1 MQSRYKSTR
10 SVIALLLV
18 AVMIIG
24 FSATLYKIQVR
35 DHEYYAAQNN
45 TVKTYKVAIEAA
57 RGEIVDRNGNALV
70 TNRETNSIILD
81 AAYFPAATENDKRNA
96 ILQNLIALFQK
107 NGEEYTQ
114 NLPLK
119 LKSGKIVFSGKK
131 TDIATMKS
139 ADMFNLQ
146 PYATA
151 QNCYDAMVE
160 KYGLEQYDT
169 KTALQIG
176 NLRYE
181 LTRLQFSIST
191 PGIYGLH
198 PGAPHSGHCAQDQR
212 RGVRPAERQRLR
224 HSRPDRRKRD

>member
-81 AAYFPAATENDKRNA
+81 AS
-96 ILQNLIALFQK
+96 
-107 NGEEYTQ
+107 
-114 NLPLK
+114 LPLRK
-119 LKSGKIVFSGKK
+119 TTSATPFCKISLRCFR
-131 TDIATMKS
+131 
-139 ADMFNLQ
+139 
-146 PYATA
+146 
-151 QNCYDAMVE
+151 
-160 KYGLEQYDT
+160 
-169 KTALQIG
+169 KTAR
-176 NLRYE
+176 N
-181 LTRLQFSIST
+181 TRKT
-191 PGIYGLH
+191 CP
-198 PGAPHSGHCAQDQR
+198 
-212 RGVRPAERQRLR
+212 
-224 HSRPDRRKRD
+224 

>member
-35 DHEYYAAQNN
+35 DHDYYAAQNN

-131 TDIATMKS
+131 TD
-139 ADMFNLQ
+139 
-146 PYATA
+146 
-151 QNCYDAMVE
+151 
-160 KYGLEQYDT
+160 T
-169 KTALQIG
+169 KL
-176 NLRYE
+176 L
-181 LTRLQFSIST
+181 
-191 PGIYGLH
+191 
-198 PGAPHSGHCAQDQR
+198 
-212 RGVRPAERQRLR
+212 
-224 HSRPDRRKRD
+224 

>member
-169 KTALQIG
+169 KTALQSA
-176 NLRYE
+176 
-181 LTRLQFSIST
+181 T
-191 PGIYGLH
+191 
-198 PGAPHSGHCAQDQR
+198 CAT
-212 RGVRPAERQRLR
+212 
-224 HSRPDRRKRD
+224 S